1 MSLDCQRKLFWVA
14 ALSGAL
20 LAGCG
25 KTTPAAAP
33 AGPAAPVAPKAAAHA
48 KPLGDWTD
56 DHAAAVKAARASG
69 KKILLY
75 FTGSDWCINCWRL
88 DDEVFSKPAWAEYAA
103 KNLVLE
109 TVDLPTQLPLP
120 DATLLQNLKLQDK
133 YRAPNFPT
141 LVLLDADENELA
153 WVEGYNGEGV
163 AGMIGE
169 LEHPKLKSAPT
180 TPAANDQA
188 PPAALVPE
196 PAGTAAPRGQPLPLS
211 PVGTGANGAAP
222 IPNASPEQAVAKP
235 VSPPVGTGKGSE

>member
-1 MSLDCQRKLFWVA
+1 MAV
-14 ALSGAL
+14 LSGAL

-25 KTTPAAAP
+25 QSTPAVASAP
-33 AGPAAPVAPKAAAHA
+33 PAPPEPPKAAAHA

-56 DHAAAVKAARASG
+56 DHAGAVKAAKASG

-88 DDEVFSKPAWAEYAA
+88 DDEVFSKPAFAEYAA

-109 TVDLPTQLPLP
+109 TVDLPAQLPLP

-141 LVLLDADENELA
+141 LVLLDAEENELA
-153 WVEGYNGEGV
+153 WIEGYNGEGV
-163 AGMIGE
+163 AGVIAE

-180 TPAANDQA
+180 APVASGQPTVPAPA
-188 PPAALVPE
+188 PAPE

-222 IPNASPEQAVAKP
+222 IPNASPEQAVPKP
-235 VSPPVGTGKGSE
+235 VSPPADAGKSSE